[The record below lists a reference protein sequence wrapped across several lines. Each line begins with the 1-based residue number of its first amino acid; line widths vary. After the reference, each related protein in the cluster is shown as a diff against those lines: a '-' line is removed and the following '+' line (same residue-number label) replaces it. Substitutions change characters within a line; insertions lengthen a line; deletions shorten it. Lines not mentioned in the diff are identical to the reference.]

1 MIKLL
6 ALDMDGTLLN
16 SQKKI
21 SQENI
26 SAIHKAIKAGVKLV
40 LCTGRPPFGV
50 RPYYELLGLAQEDE
64 YVIVDNGCAI
74 HRTSDW
80 KVIDSVALDKQDIH
94 YLYSLTQDSSIQL
107 TLFDEEHYFV
117 VGETPSPIV
126 VRDTG
131 YVFTSPTEISLEE
144 AVSGKYTMFQAMFLA
159 EKETVDFF
167 EEKYASDICQH
178 FSGVRSQDVIYEV
191 MPAGVTKAFA
201 LERLAQ
207 KLNIKVE
214 EIMALGDANND
225 LEMLKFAGLGIA
237 MGNASD
243 YVKSLADNVTDSNDE
258 NGVAKA
264 IEKYLLN

>member
-80 KVIDSVALDKQDIH
+80 AVIDSVALDKQDIH

-117 VGETPSPIV
+117 IGKTPSPIV

-159 EKETVDFF
+159 EKEIVDIF
-167 EEKYASDICQH
+167 EEKYASDICQR

-201 LERLAQ
+201 LEKLAQ
-207 KLNIKVE
+207 KLDIQAE

-225 LEMLKFAGLGIA
+225 LEMLKFASLGIA

-243 YVKSLADNVTDSNDE
+243 YVKSLADDVTDSNDE

>member
-80 KVIDSVALDKQDIH
+80 AVIDSVALDKQDIH

-159 EKETVDFF
+159 EKEIVDIF
-167 EEKYASDICQH
+167 EEKYASDICQR
-178 FSGVRSQDVIYEV
+178 FSGVRSQDVIYV
-191 MPAGVTKAFA
+191 CFFS
-201 LERLAQ
+201 RCYQ
-207 KLNIKVE
+207 
-214 EIMALGDANND
+214 
-225 LEMLKFAGLGIA
+225 
-237 MGNASD
+237 
-243 YVKSLADNVTDSNDE
+243 
-258 NGVAKA
+258 
-264 IEKYLLN
+264 LLL

>member
-50 RPYYELLGLAQEDE
+50 RPYYELLSLAQENE

-74 HRTSDW
+74 HQTSDW

-207 KLNIKVE
+207 KLNIKV
-214 EIMALGDANND
+214 
-225 LEMLKFAGLGIA
+225 
-237 MGNASD
+237 
-243 YVKSLADNVTDSNDE
+243 
-258 NGVAKA
+258 
-264 IEKYLLN
+264 